1 MHFGLYE
8 GYVKNTNLLNEQIA
22 DLRGA
27 GKNAG
32 SDPGYAELVRRL
44 GWEFDGMRLHEYY
57 FDNLT
62 NKEHQTLKSGALH
75 DLIAAQFGGVDAWK
89 KDFSALGAMRGI
101 GWVVAHYDRKS
112 DLLVNT
118 WVGDH
123 NVNVLAGCE
132 PIVVMDVWEHAFLK
146 DYKPSEKGK
155 YIESFL
161 ANLDWSVCEER
172 LG

>member
-1 MHFGLYE
+1 LF
-8 GYVKNTNLLNEQIA
+8 
-22 DLRGA
+22 
-27 GKNAG
+27 
-32 SDPGYAELVRRL
+32 
-44 GWEFDGMRLHEYY
+44 
-57 FDNLT
+57 
-62 NKEHQTLKSGALH
+62 
-75 DLIAAQFGGVDAWK
+75 DLIDAQFGGVDAWK

-101 GWVVAHYDRKS
+101 GWVVAHYDRS
-112 DLLVNT
+112 NDLLVNT

-132 PIVVMDVWEHAFLK
+132 PIAVMDVWEHAFLK

-161 ANLDWSVCEER
+161 ANLDWSVCENR